1 MLVGIY
7 FIVMTIVIAKILSI
21 LHKNKTNFLIEYIN
35 QNINKDEKILIYGF
49 CNDTIINI
57 CSLFI
62 SFFIYAIFCG
72 FYGRTTKF
80 QDIEILFLILLFVCL
95 ILLLNYIINKKLME
109 IIVLTDKSILF
120 TSRKSKKN
128 NYIKESIDI
137 SEILSVKYSP
147 FIFDELI
154 IKIQNQSEKSFDNLT
169 NLKEIS
175 QYFNH

>member
-1 MLVGIY
+1 
-7 FIVMTIVIAKILSI
+7 
-21 LHKNKTNFLIEYIN
+21 
-35 QNINKDEKILIYGF
+35 
-49 CNDTIINI
+49 
-57 CSLFI
+57 
-62 SFFIYAIFCG
+62 
-72 FYGRTTKF
+72 
-80 QDIEILFLILLFVCL
+80 
-95 ILLLNYIINKKLME
+95 ME